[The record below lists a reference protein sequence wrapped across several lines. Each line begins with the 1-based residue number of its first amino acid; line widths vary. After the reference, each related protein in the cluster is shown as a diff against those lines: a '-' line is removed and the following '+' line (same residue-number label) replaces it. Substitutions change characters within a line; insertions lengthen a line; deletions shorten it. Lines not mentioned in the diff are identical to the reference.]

1 MLGGSVWKHSGV
13 MEMRLAY
20 SLVLNLHH
28 NAVPERIDS
37 LFYHRGIEPL
47 ALHDTRLK
55 VSHLRCLNT

>member
-1 MLGGSVWKHSGV
+1 MLGGSVWKRSGV
-13 MEMRLAY
+13 MEMRLTY

-28 NAVPERIDS
+28 NAAPKRIDS

-55 VSHLRCLNT
+55 ISHLCFLNT